1 MQYHSIYFY
10 KQTYIFLKTQ
20 YTGTAHSMGTPWM
33 TAGWSHG
40 HRSMTVRSRYNQQ
53 FEGENRQMIERSPT
67 GGRAASR
74 QWPFGWHNRY
84 FPTVALGSP
93 CGDRQAAARWQNDE
107 WIIGTSADHPVNFDC
122 ELKCHGC
129 RRMSPGWA
137 LQECLLGRPPPDCC
151 RIWCKTRRT
160 VIQRS
165 ILLYCDVAIK
175 DIDLSINAWLARLTI
190 YGVHAKFD
198 IGLIYT
204 PSQQGNYHHI
214 SREHRMKWVVILGDC
229 YQWSLPWECKGL
241 LYIVR
246 LSWQEQ

>member
-74 QWPFGWHNRY
+74 RWPFGRHNRY

-107 WIIGTSADHPVNFDC
+107 WIVGTSADHPANFNC
-122 ELKCHGC
+122 ELKCHGR

-137 LQECLLGRPPPDCC
+137 LQECLLGQPPPDFC

-160 VIQRS
+160 VIRRS
-165 ILLYCDVAIK
+165 IFLYCDVAITG
-175 DIDLSINAWLARLTI
+175 DLQYLRCSVNFSSRQGLAHLE
-190 YGVHAKFD
+190 
-198 IGLIYT
+198 
-204 PSQQGNYHHI
+204 S
-214 SREHRMKWVVILGDC
+214 SRAL
-229 YQWSLPWECKGL
+229 SLPL
-241 LYIVR
+241 
-246 LSWQEQ
+246 